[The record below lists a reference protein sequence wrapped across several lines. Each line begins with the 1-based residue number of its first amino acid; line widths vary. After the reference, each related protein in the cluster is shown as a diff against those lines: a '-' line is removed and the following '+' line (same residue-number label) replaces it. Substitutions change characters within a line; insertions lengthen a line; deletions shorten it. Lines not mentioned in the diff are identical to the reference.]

1 MISKRIYSPQTVTL
15 TATVAVVAGEKPLI
29 GFSDDVEKK
38 WRTLKKKHKI
48 REKRKG
54 AEKPAKLARVSSAGD
69 LLDGAN
75 AALGQEGPRRSST
88 VSSVQNLMSKFKEI
102 EATSRSESQYD
113 VYSASYIPKRYSKMS
128 PEYGRPKPG
137 SLTEKRAQK
146 AYFASKTGVILLSQQ
161 GFIETHT
168 RWFLAAREASDR
180 ATEGARALEGLLL
193 FGNGLLRLWLLG
205 FRVPLARLFLEEEE
219 LLGDLRKL
227 HFSRCGQLVGTNRW
241 SFWSQMG

>member
-1 MISKRIYSPQTVTL
+1 MSKPKPKMSQEASSSLLSTLLSSPIDPSNRDICL
-15 TATVAVVAGEKPLI
+15 NDSLVVAGEKPLI

-146 AYFASKTGVILLSQQ
+146 AYSVL
-161 GFIETHT
+161 
-168 RWFLAAREASDR
+168 
-180 ATEGARALEGLLL
+180 
-193 FGNGLLRLWLLG
+193 
-205 FRVPLARLFLEEEE
+205 PL
-219 LLGDLRKL
+219 
-227 HFSRCGQLVGTNRW
+227 T
-241 SFWSQMG
+241 

>member
-146 AYFASKTGVILLSQQ
+146 ACFKITHLSSLILSSYSSSPNISFLIFAMISISSSRVITSSTGSSLL
-161 GFIETHT
+161 
-168 RWFLAAREASDR
+168 
-180 ATEGARALEGLLL
+180 
-193 FGNGLLRLWLLG
+193 N
-205 FRVPLARLFLEEEE
+205 P
-219 LLGDLRKL
+219 K
-227 HFSRCGQLVGTNRW
+227 
-241 SFWSQMG
+241 